1 MNRLIYDPKTQRV
14 SLTNLSTLEI
24 ADKQQELESVH
35 EFILRIDERQ
45 DRTFKLNL
53 IDNITLGKQMLEDN
67 VYRGAVLEGIP
78 VTYAQTCEII
88 NNIPIKSG
96 LKPSQINEIV
106 SLKRAWE
113 YILTK
118 DVLLS
123 NDFMKISLNLVT
135 IIHTI
140 IGANMESLTPD
151 QVGRLRE
158 VPIYVGGVKNH
169 DFGIPDQ
176 DQLKEELDLLNKIDD
191 PVIKALETFLYLCKK
206 QMFRDGNKRSA
217 SLVANFLLIKDSVG
231 LISIKEEL
239 IPDFKILL
247 IDWYENNNKRD
258 IMNFLLNKCYI
269 YNYIG
274 KSFLG

>member
-1 MNRLIYDPKTQRV
+1 MNRLFYDQVTQEV
-14 SLTNLSTLEI
+14 NLTNLSISEI
-24 ADKQQELESVH
+24 VDKQQSTESVQ

-53 IDNITLGKQMLEDN
+53 DDNIFLGKQMLEDN
-67 VYRGAVLEGIP
+67 VYRGVVLEGIP
-78 VTYAQTCEII
+78 ATYAQTCEII
-88 NNIPIKSG
+88 NNIPVKSG

-113 YILTK
+113 YILNK
-118 DVLLS
+118 EVLLS
-123 NDFMKISLNLVT
+123 EDSKIIDLGLVKT
-135 IIHTI
+135 IHSI
-140 IGANMESLTPD
+140 IGANMESLS
-151 QVGRLRE
+151 QHQIGHLRE
-158 VPIYVGGVKNH
+158 TPIYVGGVKTH

-176 DQLKEELDLLNKIDD
+176 DQIMNELNTLNKIDD

-206 QMFRDGNKRSA
+206 QMFRDGNKRTA
-217 SLVANFLLIKDSVG
+217 NLVANFFLIKNGMG

-247 IDWYENNNKRD
+247 IDWYDNSNKKD

-274 KSFLG
+274 KSFLE